1 MPYTATTF
9 STENRPI
16 NRNDPDEMDEVMHTG
31 KINRRSNGTIDIDF
45 YRQEA
50 FLLRRQATNKFF
62 RRLGR
67 AGRPLIGVATIIA
80 NYALLAPRDPLP
92 PSTNS
97 IFVSANVPLLPTES
111 EKNS

>member
-1 MPYTATTF
+1 
-9 STENRPI
+9 
-16 NRNDPDEMDEVMHTG
+16 MDEVMHTG

-67 AGRPLIGVATIIA
+67 AGRPLVGVATIIA
-80 NYALLAPRDPLP
+80 NYALLTPRDPLP